1 MTLPEIPVSM
11 RNIAM
16 QFELTSSHL
25 DAGVLAA
32 ALRPLD
38 PDVRVAL
45 DAARGRLEVIGTA
58 TAAQVLDVLEKIGC
72 AARPLEKDVHISGG
86 STCCGHCG

>member
-1 MTLPEIPVSM
+1 
-11 RNIAM
+11 M

-25 DAGVLAA
+25 DAAVLAA